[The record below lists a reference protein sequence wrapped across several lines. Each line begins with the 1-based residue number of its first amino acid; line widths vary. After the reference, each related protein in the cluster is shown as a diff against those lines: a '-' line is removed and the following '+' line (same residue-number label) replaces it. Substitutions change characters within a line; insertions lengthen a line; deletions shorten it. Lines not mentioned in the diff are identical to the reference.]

1 MEVDHAWSRP
11 SETKKVT
18 EDSANVNH
26 SVISVPCVPGLIS
39 AEVLKSFPG
48 LGLSLRGL
56 DLGTL
61 PLTMVADR
69 G

>member
-1 MEVDHAWSRP
+1 MHGPGPVKQRKLQKTAP
-11 SETKKVT
+11 MLI
-18 EDSANVNH
+18 